1 MVKIYAPL
9 TRDDRFHCSSGSDVK
24 PVFKLVGN
32 HLVKQSEIII
42 SEYINS
48 FRDECLIE
56 NIIRRFN
63 NGDLSALNRVQGAYI
78 DSTQLPK
85 DIHTANKMLNYAQTI
100 YNSLGSDLKKDYP
113 DFSSFIDTFANV
125 ESINQFVS
133 RFGATDKGP
142 DPVDKVDSGGNVNV

>member
-100 YNSLGSDLKKDYP
+100 YNSLGSDLKK
-113 DFSSFIDTFANV
+113 ITLILV
-125 ESINQFVS
+125 HLSI
-133 RFGATDKGP
+133 RLLTL
-142 DPVDKVDSGGNVNV
+142 KVLINLFLDLVQLIKDLILLIKSIPEVM